1 MVGGVAKKLG
11 GMLGGVLDQA
21 RAVIA
26 VSRSTAEEIVDCWPK
41 HAGTVRV
48 THDAPGPEFRV
59 PTPRETATLA
69 RETFRVFSEVA

>member
-11 GMLGGVLDQA
+11 RMLRGARGEA

-26 VSRSTAEEIVDCWPK
+26 VTRFTDEEIVDCWPK
-41 HAGTVRV
+41 HAGKVRV
-48 THDAPGPEFRV
+48 IHGAPGPEFRV

-69 RETFRVFSEVA
+69 RETFKVFSEVA